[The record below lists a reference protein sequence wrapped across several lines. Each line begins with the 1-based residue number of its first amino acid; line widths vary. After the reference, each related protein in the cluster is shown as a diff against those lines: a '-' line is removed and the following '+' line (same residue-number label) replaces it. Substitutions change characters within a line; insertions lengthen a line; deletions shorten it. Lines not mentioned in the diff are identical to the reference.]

1 MPLIFSGCFEKVKVQ
16 TTPVGDIKIAYKIY
30 GHGEPLIMIM
40 GFSGTMDFWDARVI
54 KKLAEHYQVI
64 VFDNRG
70 MGLTSDSPKEY
81 TIKLFADDTAGLM
94 KAIKIKC
101 AHILGWSM
109 GTNIAQE
116 LVLDYPEMT
125 DKLILYAADPGGQET
140 IQPIPEVMQKLN
152 DTSGTT
158 RERGLRSLAILFPE
172 KWLQAHPDISKY
184 FPKVTETASPQ
195 NVDRQAQAMATWT
208 GSFSRLKQIKSPTL
222 IITGTEDILT
232 PPENSPIIAK
242 RILKANLVEIP
253 GGGHGLMYQEPDK
266 FSQIV
271 LDFLKE

>member
-1 MPLIFSGCFEKVKVQ
+1 MIFSGCFEKVKVQ

-94 KAIKIKC
+94 KAIKIKR

-125 DKLILYAADPGGQET
+125 DKLILYAADPGGQEA

>member
-1 MPLIFSGCFEKVKVQ
+1 MKKYFVILSLILCVLPLIFSGCFEKVKVQ

-94 KAIKIKC
+94 KAIKIKR

-125 DKLILYAADPGGQET
+125 DKLILYAADPGGQEA

-184 FPKVTETASPQ
+184 FPKVTG
-195 NVDRQAQAMATWT
+195 N
-208 GSFSRLKQIKSPTL
+208 SFSS
-222 IITGTEDILT
+222 EC
-232 PPENSPIIAK
+232 
-242 RILKANLVEIP
+242 
-253 GGGHGLMYQEPDK
+253 
-266 FSQIV
+266 
-271 LDFLKE
+271 

>member
-94 KAIKIKC
+94 KAIKIKR

-125 DKLILYAADPGGQET
+125 DKLILYAADPGGQEA

-232 PPENSPIIAK
+232 PPENSPIIVK